1 MIKSCKS
8 LCFHFIFL
16 SQNVKTIPMA
26 RTAYK
31 NAAQA
36 VQDQARNATELMENA
51 SLAVLMAM
59 KEINVILVKGLWED
73 EGSITKTILAI
84 KL

>member
-1 MIKSCKS
+1 
-8 LCFHFIFL
+8 
-16 SQNVKTIPMA
+16 MA

-36 VQDQARNATELMENA
+36 VQDQARNATELLENA

-59 KEINVILVKGLWED
+59 KEINVISVKELWED

-84 KL
+84 RL